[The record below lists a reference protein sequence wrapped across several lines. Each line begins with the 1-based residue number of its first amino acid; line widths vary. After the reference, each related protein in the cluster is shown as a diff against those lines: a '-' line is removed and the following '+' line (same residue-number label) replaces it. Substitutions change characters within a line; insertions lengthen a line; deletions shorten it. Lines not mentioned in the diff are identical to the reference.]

1 MPSEVTNVFIA
12 GVGGQGILLASEILS
27 EVALSRGL
35 DVKKSEVHG
44 MAQRGGAVQSHLRI
58 SSDPI
63 ASDLI
68 PKGACDVLLS
78 VEPLEALRYL
88 PWLNHD
94 STIVTSINPHVNI
107 PNYPDNESLWAEF
120 GKVEHV
126 IPIDAASIAKH
137 SGSPLA
143 ANMVMLGA
151 ASVFIDLMVEDLEK
165 WVAYLWKT
173 KGQKVVDINTKAF
186 HAGRR
191 MAEFLRNASRAGAGL
206 DGLRALTANVPVDA
220 ADPASAGEWVE
231 LLKANPAD
239 KWPDAISEKV
249 AASATA

>member
-1 MPSEVTNVFIA
+1 MQLNILLA
-12 GVGGQGILLASEILS
+12 GVGGQGILS
-27 EVALSRGL
+27 VAFVVCNAALEEGL
-35 DVKKSEVHG
+35 NFKQAEVHG

-58 SSDPI
+58 SSDSI

-88 PWLNHD
+88 PWLNPE

-107 PNYPDNESLWAEF
+107 PNYPDDEAIWAEF
-120 GKVEHV
+120 EKVEHV
-126 IPIDAASIAKH
+126 IPIDATAIAKH

-151 ASVFIDLMVEDLEK
+151 ASIFIDLKVESLEK
-165 WVAYLWKT
+165 WVANLWKT
-173 KGQKVVDINTKAF
+173 KGEKVVNINTKAF

-191 MAEFLRNASRAGAGL
+191 MAEFLASASKAGAGL
-206 DGLRALTANVPVDA
+206 NGLRALSANVSVDA
-220 ADPASAGEWVE
+220 ADPVSAEEWVG
-231 LLKANPAD
+231 LLKDNPEE
-239 KWPDAISEKV
+239 KWPDVISEKV